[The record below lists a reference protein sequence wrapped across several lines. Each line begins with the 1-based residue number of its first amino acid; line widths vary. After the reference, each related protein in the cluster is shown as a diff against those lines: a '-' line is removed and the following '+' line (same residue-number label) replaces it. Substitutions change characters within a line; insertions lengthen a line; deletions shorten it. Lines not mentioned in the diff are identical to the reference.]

1 MKKLTGL
8 LGASLLVLF
17 LVSVSIS
24 SEFGPLELI
33 TAEEAAAPDLDP
45 ADWHLEVSRADGGPE
60 IQVISP
66 HMGESIKKP
75 VSIDV
80 RFIKGDKEID
90 PSTIRL
96 EYLKFITIDLTS
108 RVKDY
113 LTKEGVKVSN
123 VNLPSGTHTIRLSV
137 GDTGGA
143 VTRLVFTFEVI

>member
-1 MKKLTGL
+1 MKKLAVFL
-8 LGASLLVLF
+8 IVPFIVLILASLSF
-17 LVSVSIS
+17 STGPI
-24 SEFGPLELI
+24 PLELI
-33 TAEEAAAPDLDP
+33 TSEEASAPDLDP

-60 IQVISP
+60 IQIISP

-80 RFIKGDKEID
+80 RFIKGEKEID

-96 EYLKFITIDLTS
+96 EYLKFITIDLTP

-113 LTKEGVKVSN
+113 LTKDGVKVSN

-143 VTRLVFTFEVI
+143 VTRQVFTFEVI